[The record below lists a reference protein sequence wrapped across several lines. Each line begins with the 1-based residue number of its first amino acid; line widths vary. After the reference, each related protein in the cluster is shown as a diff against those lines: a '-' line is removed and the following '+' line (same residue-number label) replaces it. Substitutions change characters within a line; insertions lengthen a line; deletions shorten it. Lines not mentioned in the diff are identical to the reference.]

1 MIACVNG
8 ADGAPE
14 HVEDLV
20 RVFREVGLPA
30 CQAVAGFREAFLLV
44 DRVTGQ
50 WMDVTLWVEEAS
62 LTEAFA
68 LAEARIMDGE
78 ASLRQVV
85 ATTHEGV
92 VGQTYEVAAE
102 GWPRE

>member
-1 MIACVNG
+1 MIAHVNG

-30 CQAVAGFREAFLLV
+30 CPAVAGFWEAFLLV
-44 DRVTGQ
+44 DRVTRQ
-50 WMDVTLWVEEAS
+50 WMDVSLWVEEAS

-68 LAEARIMDGE
+68 LADARIMDGE